1 MGGGSAKG
9 LAGCECW
16 RPMLRAAALRPLCT
30 GWWKRPSV
38 VGGTLMCSNELL
50 LVFQGTVHGGL
61 GEEGM
66 KFTL

>member
-1 MGGGSAKG
+1 MGGGNAGG
-9 LAGCECW
+9 LAGCERW
-16 RPMLRAAALRPLCT
+16 RTMLRVAVLRSLCL
-30 GWWKRPSV
+30 GLWKRPSV

-50 LVFQGTVHGGL
+50 LVFWGTVHGGL